1 MPALRKAA
9 GRKCGDPLDSATS
22 GSGWNRHC
30 PHIKDRVQVT
40 QLEELEATLIVR
52 VPVERVA
59 WV

>member
-9 GRKCGDPLDSATS
+9 GRMCGDPLGSATS
-22 GSGWNRHC
+22 GSGWNRYC